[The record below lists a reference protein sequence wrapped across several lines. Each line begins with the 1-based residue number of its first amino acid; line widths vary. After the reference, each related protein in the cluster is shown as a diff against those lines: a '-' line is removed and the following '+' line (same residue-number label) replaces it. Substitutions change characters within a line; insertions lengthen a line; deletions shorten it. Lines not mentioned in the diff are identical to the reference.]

1 MFSQKQLQVF
11 RAVMS
16 TGSVSQA
23 ADRMNLSQPSVSR
36 ILGDLERQF
45 GAALFLR
52 KSKGVRP
59 TPEAVAFL
67 EEVERH
73 YLVLRN
79 LTEAAAQIS
88 RKERGKLTFAT
99 MTAASL
105 EIVPRALE
113 RMQAHKKHLTI
124 NWHVKSSNWVID
136 FTRSGTINT
145 GLASITNLPGGMRI
159 LYECSVP
166 HMCLFQTDHLLAQQ
180 SGVLELRDLRPYH
193 VIGLLGQVADEL
205 AIRQIGKNAS
215 SPMSAETSLAAIGL
229 SRHCSGIPIVDA
241 FTAHDWVAQNEGQ
254 ARPIVDLP
262 AYRIAM
268 FEPSGT
274 QPAMVDRDFQDCLVK
289 EIEFIRTWVDTH
301 LAIQY

>member
-1 MFSQKQLQVF
+1 
-11 RAVMS
+11 MS

-23 ADRMNLSQPSVSR
+23 ANRMNLSQPSVSR

-45 GAALFLR
+45 GAALFVR
-52 KSKGVRP
+52 KSKGVHP
-59 TPEAVAFL
+59 TPEANAFL

-113 RMQAHKKHLTI
+113 RMEAHKKHLTI

-145 GLASITNLPGGMRI
+145 GLASITNLPSGMRI
-159 LYECSVP
+159 LYESSVP
-166 HMCLFQTDHLLAQQ
+166 HMCLLQPDHPLAKQ
-180 SGVLELRDLRPYH
+180 SGALELRDLRPYR

-229 SRHCSGIPIVDA
+229 SRHCGGIPIVDA
-241 FTAHDWVAQNEGQ
+241 FTAHSWMAHNKGQ

-262 AYRIAM
+262 VYRFAM
-268 FEPSGT
+268 FEPSGIKV
-274 QPAMVDRDFQDCLVK
+274 AMVDRDFQEYLVE
-289 EIEFIRTWVDTH
+289 EIEFIRKWINTH
-301 LAIQY
+301 LAHQD